1 MSAKRLRNRRSNWE
15 SADPKTAFRRNM
27 DRDKRRTWGTIIT
40 VDDARSFLSELAEEI
55 QAQQSRHAQRFA

>member
-1 MSAKRLRNRRSNWE
+1 
-15 SADPKTAFRRNM
+15 M